1 MTITGIK
8 KSFIIYGF
16 HNYNIILTIRA
27 DKMEEYINLFE
38 KIIAKT
44 SPKVEYMDIRM
55 GLGDNT
61 SILMKDG
68 NVDEINTGMS
78 LGARIRVLNNG
89 AWGFAYTTDLS
100 KLNDITQTALKLS
113 TSLKGDVKLSETE
126 VIKDKVEV
134 DVKIP
139 FKDITIEEKKDI
151 MKDAADAASIE
162 KVNSTTV
169 SYADSEVNELF
180 MNSEGSQIQVKTSR
194 VRMALNASAT
204 DGEIIQF
211 GHGSL
216 GGVKGFEVIANAD
229 IEEFGRSIAEKSVR
243 LLDAKPAPSGQ
254 FPVIAD
260 SELTGVL
267 IHEALGHAVEGD
279 LILQNDSILKGKLG
293 QQIASDIV
301 NIFDD
306 ASLRQGFG
314 YYPYDVEGVK
324 TKPNQLV
331 KDGKLVSLLN
341 SRSTASKL
349 GMNSSGNARSLISD
363 QPIVRM
369 SNTYLEPGDM
379 EVEELFE
386 DIDNGIYLKGSRG
399 GQVDT
404 GKGIFQFN
412 AAEGYMIENGEITTP
427 LRDVSL
433 SGNILETL
441 KNIDAIGNDFK
452 LSVGFCGKDGQT
464 APVGDG
470 GPHTRILNALVGGM
484 G

>member
-1 MTITGIK
+1 
-8 KSFIIYGF
+8 
-16 HNYNIILTIRA
+16 
-27 DKMEEYINLFE
+27 MEEYIDLFKKVIE
-38 KIIAKT
+38 KT
-44 SPKVEYMDIRM
+44 TPKVDYIYIRS
-55 GLGDNT
+55 GIGENT
-61 SILMKDG
+61 SIIMKDG
-68 NVDEINTGMS
+68 DVDEINTGMS

-100 KLNDITQTALKLS
+100 KINDITKTAIKLS
-113 TSLKGDVKLSETE
+113 SSLKGDVKLSESD
-126 VIKDKVEV
+126 VIKDKTAVEV
-134 DVKIP
+134 RIP
-139 FKDITIEEKKDI
+139 FKDISIEEKKEI
-151 MKDAADAASIE
+151 LKEASDAASID
-162 KVNSTTV
+162 KVNSTTAM
-169 SYADSEVNELF
+169 YGDTEVNELF
-180 MNSEGSQIQVKTSR
+180 INSEGSEIQVKTSR

-204 DGEIIQF
+204 NGEIIQF

-216 GGVKGFEVIANAD
+216 GGVKGFEVIADAD
-229 IEEFGRSIAEKSVR
+229 IEEFGRKIGEKAVR
-243 LLDAKPAPSGQ
+243 LLDANPAPSGK

-279 LILQNDSILKGKLG
+279 LILQNDSILKDKIGEM
-293 QQIASDIV
+293 IASDIV
-301 NIFDD
+301 NIYDD
-306 ASLRQGFG
+306 ASLKEGFG

-331 KDGKLVSLLN
+331 KDGKLISLLN
-341 SRSTASKL
+341 SRETASQL
-349 GMNSSGNARSLISD
+349 GMKSSGNARSIIAD
-363 QPIVRM
+363 KPIVRM
-369 SNTYLEPGDM
+369 SNTYLQPGDNTF
-379 EVEELFE
+379 EELIE
-386 DIDNGIYLKGSRG
+386 DIPNGIYLKGSRG

-412 AAEGYMIENGEITTP
+412 AAEGYLIENGELKTP

-441 KNIDAIGNDFK
+441 KNIDAIGDDFK

>member
-1 MTITGIK
+1 
-8 KSFIIYGF
+8 
-16 HNYNIILTIRA
+16 
-27 DKMEEYINLFE
+27 MEEYINLFE
-38 KIIAKT
+38 NIIEKT
-44 SPKVEYMDIRM
+44 SPKVDYMDIRCGM
-55 GLGDNT
+55 GDNT

-78 LGARIRVLNNG
+78 LEARIRVLNNG

-100 KLNDITQTALKLS
+100 KLDEITQTALKLS
-113 TSLKGDVKLSETE
+113 NSLKGDVKLSENDI
-126 VIKDKVEV
+126 IKDKVEI

-139 FKDITIEEKKDI
+139 FKDISIEEKNEI
-151 MKDAADAASIE
+151 MKEANDAASID

-169 SYADSEVNELF
+169 SYADTEVNELF
-180 MNSEGSQIQVKTSR
+180 MNSEGSEIQVKTSR

-211 GHGSL
+211 GFGSL
-216 GGVKGFEVIANAD
+216 GGVKGFEVIADAD
-229 IEEFGRSIAEKSVR
+229 IEEFGRDIGEKAVR
-243 LLDAKPAPSGQ
+243 LLDAKPAPSGK

-260 SELTGVL
+260 PLLTGVL

-279 LILQNDSILKGKLG
+279 LILQNDSILKDKLG
-293 QQIASDIV
+293 TQIASDIV
-301 NIFDD
+301 NIYDD
-306 ASLRQGFG
+306 ASFREGFG

-331 KDGKLVSLLN
+331 KDGKLISLLN
-341 SRSTASKL
+341 SRETSSKL
-349 GMNSSGNARSLISD
+349 GMISSGNARSIIAD

-369 SNTYLEPGDM
+369 SNTFLQPGDM
-379 EVEELFE
+379 EVDEIFE

-412 AAEGYMIENGEITTP
+412 AAEGYLIENGEKTTP
-427 LRDVSL
+427 IRDVSL

-441 KNIDAIGNDFK
+441 KNIDAIANDFK
-452 LSVGFCGKDGQT
+452 LSTGFCGKSGQT

-470 GPHTRILNALVGGM
+470 GPHTRIQNALVGGM

>member
-1 MTITGIK
+1 MLSKI
-8 KSFIIYGF
+8 
-16 HNYNIILTIRA
+16 NIIIIFWR
-27 DKMEEYINLFE
+27 DNMEEYLDLFE
-38 KIIAKT
+38 KLITQT
-44 SPKVEYMDIRM
+44 SPKVDYIDIRAGM
-55 GLGDNT
+55 SNNT

-68 NVDEINTGMS
+68 DVDEINTGMS
-78 LGARIRVLNNG
+78 LGARIRVLKNG

-100 KLNDITQTALKLS
+100 KLNKITDTAIQLS
-113 TSLKGDVKLSETE
+113 DSLKGDVELSESE
-126 VIKDKVEV
+126 IIKDKVAV

-139 FKDITIEEKKDI
+139 FKDISIDEKKEI
-151 MKDAADAASIE
+151 MKEANDAATID

-169 SYADSEVNELF
+169 SYADGELDEIF
-180 MNSEGSQIQVKTSR
+180 MNSEGSQIQMKTSR
-194 VRMALNASAT
+194 LRMALNASAT

-216 GGVKGFEVIANAD
+216 GGVKGFELITDAD
-229 IEEFGRSIAEKSVR
+229 IEEFGRKIGEKAVR
-243 LLDAKPAPSGQ
+243 LLDAEAAPSGK

-260 SELTGVL
+260 PELTGVL

-279 LILQNDSILKGKLG
+279 LILQNDSILKDKMGET
-293 QQIASDIV
+293 IASDIV

-306 ASLRQGFG
+306 ASRKDGFG
-314 YYPYDVEGVK
+314 YYPYDVEGIK

-331 KDGKLVSLLN
+331 KDGKLISLLN
-341 SRSTASKL
+341 SRETAAKL
-349 GMNSSGNARSLISD
+349 GMTSSGNARSIISD

-369 SNTYLEPGDM
+369 SNTYLQPGDNKF
-379 EVEELFE
+379 EELIE
-386 DIDNGIYLKGSRG
+386 DIPDGIYLKGSRG

-412 AAEGYMIENGEITTP
+412 AAEGYLIKNGEISTP

-470 GPHTRILNALVGGM
+470 GPHTRILDALVGGM

>member
-1 MTITGIK
+1 
-8 KSFIIYGF
+8 
-16 HNYNIILTIRA
+16 
-27 DKMEEYINLFE
+27 MEEYISLFE
-38 KIIAKT
+38 NIIAKT
-44 SPKVEYMDIRM
+44 SPKVDYMDIRFGM
-55 GLGDNT
+55 GDNT

-78 LGARIRVLNNG
+78 LGTRIRVLKNG

-100 KLNDITQTALKLS
+100 KINEITETALKLS
-113 TSLKGDVKLSETE
+113 DSLKGDVELTESEI
-126 VIKDKVEV
+126 IKDKVEV
-134 DVKIP
+134 DVKTP
-139 FKDITIEEKKDI
+139 FKDVSIEEKKDI
-151 MKDAADAASIE
+151 MKSANDAATID

-169 SYADSEVNELF
+169 SYADSEINELF
-180 MNSEGSQIQVKTSR
+180 MNSEGSEIQVKTSR

-216 GGVKGFEVIANAD
+216 GGVKGFEIIQDAD
-229 IEEFGRSIAEKSVR
+229 IEEFGRGIGEKSVR
-243 LLDAKPAPSGQ
+243 LLEAKPAPSGQ

-260 SELTGVL
+260 PELTGVL
-267 IHEALGHAVEGD
+267 IHEALGHATEGD
-279 LILQNDSILKGKLG
+279 LILQNDSILKDKIGEK
-293 QQIASDIV
+293 IASDIV

-306 ASLRQGFG
+306 ASRKDGFG
-314 YYPYDVEGVK
+314 YYPYDVEGVR

-331 KDGKLVSLLN
+331 KNGELISLLN
-341 SRSTASKL
+341 SRETSSKL
-349 GMNSSGNARSLISD
+349 GMKSSGNARSHIAD

-369 SNTYLEPGDM
+369 SNTYLQPGDNTF
-379 EVEELFE
+379 EELIE
-386 DIDNGIYLKGSRG
+386 DIPNGMYLKGSRG

-452 LSVGFCGKDGQT
+452 LSVGFCGKGGQT

-470 GPHTRILNALVGGM
+470 GPHTRILNSLVGGM

>member
-1 MTITGIK
+1 
-8 KSFIIYGF
+8 
-16 HNYNIILTIRA
+16 
-27 DKMEEYINLFE
+27 MEEYISLFE
-38 KIIAKT
+38 KVIEDT
-44 SPKVEYMDIRM
+44 SPKVDYIDIRS
-55 GLGDNT
+55 GISDNT

-100 KLNDITQTALKLS
+100 KLNDITETAIKLS
-113 TSLKGDVKLSETE
+113 SSLKGDVKLSESE
-126 VIKDKVEV
+126 VIKDKTAV

-139 FKDITIEEKKDI
+139 FKDVSIDEKKEM
-151 MKDAADAASIE
+151 MKEASDAATID
-162 KVNSTTV
+162 KVNSTTAGY
-169 SYADSEVNELF
+169 SDSEINELF

-194 VRMALNASAT
+194 IRMALNASAT

-216 GGVKGFEVIANAD
+216 GGVKGFEAVAERD
-229 IEEFGRSIAEKSVR
+229 LEEFGRSIGEKAVR

-254 FPVIAD
+254 FTVVAD

-267 IHEALGHAVEGD
+267 IHEALGHATEGD
-279 LILQNDSILKGKLG
+279 LILQNDSILKGRIG
-293 QQIASDIV
+293 EQIASDIV

-306 ASLRQGFG
+306 ASRKDGFG

-331 KDGKLVSLLN
+331 KDGKLISLLN
-341 SRSTASKL
+341 SRETSSQL
-349 GMNSSGNARSLISD
+349 GMKSSGNARSIISEK
-363 QPIVRM
+363 PIVRM
-369 SNTYLEPGDM
+369 SNTYLQPGDNTF
-379 EVEELFE
+379 EELIE
-386 DIDNGIYLKGSRG
+386 DIPDGIYLKGSRG

-412 AAEGYMIENGEITTP
+412 AAEGYLIENGELKTP

-452 LSVGFCGKDGQT
+452 LSVGFCGKGGQT

>member
-1 MTITGIK
+1 
-8 KSFIIYGF
+8 
-16 HNYNIILTIRA
+16 
-27 DKMEEYINLFE
+27 MEEYYNLFE
-38 KIIAKT
+38 KIIDKT
-44 SPKVEYMDIRM
+44 SKKVDYLDIR
-55 GLGDNT
+55 LGISDNT

-68 NVDEINTGMS
+68 NVDEVNSGMNLS
-78 LGARIRVLNNG
+78 ARIRVLNNG
-89 AWGFAYTTDLS
+89 AWGFANTTDLS
-100 KLNDITQTALKLS
+100 KIEEITETALTLS
-113 TSLKGDVKLSETE
+113 NSLKGDVSLSENQ
-126 VIKDKVEV
+126 VIKDKVKI
-134 DVKIP
+134 DTKIP
-139 FKDITIEEKKDI
+139 IKDVSIEEKKEI
-151 MKDAADAASIE
+151 MSQASSAATID

-169 SYADSEVNELF
+169 SYADSENKELF
-180 MNSEGSQIQVKTSR
+180 LNSEGSEIEVETTR

-211 GHGSL
+211 GHGSI
-216 GGVKGFEVIANAD
+216 GGVKGFEVINERD
-229 IEEFGRSIAEKSVR
+229 IEEFGRNVGDKARR

-254 FPVIAD
+254 FSVIAD
-260 SELTGVL
+260 PELTGVL

-279 LILQNDSILKGKLG
+279 LILQNDSILKDKMGT
-293 QQIASDIV
+293 QIASDIV

-306 ASLRQGFG
+306 ASLKEGFG

-331 KDGKLVSLLN
+331 KNGKLVSLLN
-341 SRSTASKL
+341 SRETASKFN
-349 GMNSSGNARSLISD
+349 MKSSGNARSLISD

-369 SNTYLEPGDM
+369 SNTFLQPGDSSFD
-379 EVEELFE
+379 ELIE
-386 DIDNGIYLKGSRG
+386 DIDDGIYLKGSRG

-412 AAEGYMIENGEITTP
+412 AAEGYLIEKGEVKTP

>member
-1 MTITGIK
+1 MSTKINIRL
-8 KSFIIYGF
+8 IYM
-16 HNYNIILTIRA
+16 R
-27 DKMEEYINLFE
+27 DKMEEYIDLF
-38 KIIAKT
+38 KKVIAQT
-44 SPKVEYMDIRM
+44 IPQVDYIDIRAGM
-55 GLGDNT
+55 SENT
-61 SILMKDG
+61 AILMKDG
-68 NVDEINTGMS
+68 DVDEINTGMS
-78 LGARIRVLNNG
+78 LGARIRVLKNG

-100 KLNDITQTALKLS
+100 KLNDITDTAIQLS
-113 TSLKGDVKLSETE
+113 NSLTGDVKLSESE
-126 VIKDKVEV
+126 VIRDKVKV

-139 FKDITIEEKKDI
+139 FNDISIEEKKEI
-151 MKDAADAASIE
+151 MKDANDAASID

-169 SYADSEVNELF
+169 SYSDGEINEIF
-180 MNSEGSQIQVKTSR
+180 MNSEGSQIQTITSK

-204 DGEIIQF
+204 NGEIIQF
-211 GHGSL
+211 GHGSI
-216 GGVKGFEVIANAD
+216 GGVKGYEVIADTD
-229 IEEFGRSIAEKSVR
+229 IEEFGRNIGEKAVR
-243 LLDAKPAPSGQ
+243 LLDAEAAPSGK
-254 FPVIAD
+254 FPVISD
-260 SELTGVL
+260 PELTGVL

-279 LILQNDSILKGKLG
+279 LILQNDSILKDKMGEA
-293 QQIASDIV
+293 IASDIV

-306 ASLRQGFG
+306 ASRKDGFG

-341 SRSTASKL
+341 SRETAAKL
-349 GMNSSGNARSLISD
+349 GMTSSGNARSIISD

-369 SNTYLEPGDM
+369 SNTYLQPGDSSF
-379 EVEELFE
+379 EELLE
-386 DIDNGIYLKGSRG
+386 DIDDGIYLKGSRG

-412 AAEGYMIENGEITTP
+412 AAEGYLIKNGEIATP

-441 KNIDAIGNDFK
+441 KNIDAIGDDFK

>member
-1 MTITGIK
+1 
-8 KSFIIYGF
+8 
-16 HNYNIILTIRA
+16 
-27 DKMEEYINLFE
+27 MEEYIDLFE

-44 SPKVEYMDIRM
+44 IPQVDYIDVRAGMSN
-55 GLGDNT
+55 NT

-68 NVDEINTGMS
+68 DVDEINTGIS
-78 LGARIRVLNNG
+78 LGARIRVLKNG

-100 KLNDITQTALKLS
+100 KLNEITDTAIQLS
-113 TSLKGDVKLSETE
+113 NSLTGDVELSESE
-126 VIKDKVEV
+126 VIKDKVKV

-139 FKDITIEEKKDI
+139 FKDISIEEKKEI
-151 MKDAADAASIE
+151 MKDANDAASIE

-169 SYADSEVNELF
+169 SYSDGEINEIF
-180 MNSEGSQIQVKTSR
+180 MNSEGSEIQTVTSKI
-194 VRMALNASAT
+194 RMALNASAT

-211 GHGSL
+211 GHGSI
-216 GGVKGFEVIANAD
+216 GGVKGFELIRETD
-229 IEEFGRSIAEKSVR
+229 IEGFGREIGEKAVR
-243 LLDAKPAPSGQ
+243 LLEAEAAPSGKY
-254 FPVIAD
+254 PVIAD
-260 SELTGVL
+260 PQLTGVL

-279 LILQNDSILKGKLG
+279 LILQDDSILKDKMGEM
-293 QQIASDIV
+293 IASDIV

-306 ASLRQGFG
+306 ASLKDGFG

-341 SRSTASKL
+341 SRETASKF
-349 GMNSSGNARSLISD
+349 GMKSSGNARSIISD

-369 SNTYLEPGDM
+369 SNTYLQPGDSNF
-379 EVEELFE
+379 EELFE
-386 DIDNGIYLKGSRG
+386 DVDDGIYLKGSRG

-412 AAEGYMIENGEITTP
+412 AAEGYLIKNGEITTP

-441 KNIDAIGNDFK
+441 KNIDAIGNDFE

>member
-1 MTITGIK
+1 
-8 KSFIIYGF
+8 
-16 HNYNIILTIRA
+16 
-27 DKMEEYINLFE
+27 MEEYINLLE
-38 KIIAKT
+38 NIIEKT
-44 SPKVEYMDIRM
+44 SPQIDYMDIR
-55 GLGDNT
+55 LGMNDNT

-100 KLNDITQTALKLS
+100 KLDEITQTAIKFS
-113 TSLKGDVKLSETE
+113 NTLKGDVKLSENDI
-126 VIKDKVEV
+126 IKDKVETE
-134 DVKIP
+134 VKIP
-139 FKDITIEEKKDI
+139 FKDISIEEKKDI
-151 MKDAADAASIE
+151 MKEANDSATIN
-162 KVNSTTV
+162 KINSTTV
-169 SYADSEVNELF
+169 SYNDSEINELF
-180 MNSEGSQIQVKTSR
+180 MNSEGSEINVKTSR

-204 DGEIIQF
+204 NGEIIQF
-211 GHGSL
+211 GHGSI
-216 GGVKGFEVIANAD
+216 GGVKGYELIKNTD
-229 IEEFGRSIAEKSVR
+229 IEEFGRKIGEKAVR
-243 LLDAKPAPSGQ
+243 LLDAKPAPSGV
-254 FPVIAD
+254 FPVVAD
-260 SELTGVL
+260 PQLTGVL

-279 LILQNDSILKGKLG
+279 LILQNDSILKDKMGT
-293 QQIASDIV
+293 QIASDIV

-306 ASLRQGFG
+306 ASLKRGFG
-314 YYPYDVEGVK
+314 YYPYDAEGVK

-331 KDGKLVSLLN
+331 KDGKLISLLN
-341 SRSTASKL
+341 SRQTASKL
-349 GMNSSGNARSLISD
+349 NMTSSGNARSIIKD

-369 SNTYLEPGDM
+369 SNTFLQPGDM
-379 EVEELFE
+379 EVSELFE
-386 DIDNGIYLKGSRG
+386 GIDKGIYLKGSRG

-412 AAEGYMIENGEITTP
+412 AAEGFIIENGEITTP

-441 KNIDAIGNDFK
+441 KNIDAIGNDFE

-470 GPHTRILNALVGGM
+470 GPHTRIQNALVGGM

>member
-1 MTITGIK
+1 
-8 KSFIIYGF
+8 
-16 HNYNIILTIRA
+16 
-27 DKMEEYINLFE
+27 MEEYIDLFE
-38 KIIAKT
+38 NVIAKT
-44 SPKVEYMDIRM
+44 SKKVDYIDIRS
-55 GLGDNT
+55 GIGDAT
-61 SILMKDG
+61 SIVMKDG
-68 NVDEINTGMS
+68 DVDEINTGMS

-100 KLNDITQTALKLS
+100 KINEITETAIKLS
-113 TSLKGDVKLSETE
+113 SSLKGDVKLSETE
-126 VIKDKVEV
+126 AVKDKIAV

-139 FKDITIEEKKDI
+139 FKDISVEEKKEI
-151 MKDAADAASIE
+151 MKQASDAASIE
-162 KVNSTTV
+162 KVNSTTIGY
-169 SYADSEVNELF
+169 SDSEVNELF
-180 MNSEGSQIQVKTSR
+180 MNSEGSEIQVKTSR

-211 GHGSL
+211 GHGSM
-216 GGVKGFEVIANAD
+216 GGVKGFEVIAERD
-229 IEEFGRSIAEKSVR
+229 IEEFGREIGEKAVR
-243 LLDAKPAPSGQ
+243 LLDAKPAPSGK

-260 SELTGVL
+260 PELTGVL

-279 LILQNDSILKGKLG
+279 LILQNDSILKDKMGEM
-293 QQIASDIV
+293 IASDIV

-306 ASLRQGFG
+306 ASLREGFG

-331 KDGKLVSLLN
+331 KDGKLISLLN
-341 SRSTASKL
+341 SRETASQL
-349 GMNSSGNARSLISD
+349 GMKSSGNARSIISD
-363 QPIVRM
+363 KPIVRM
-369 SNTYLEPGDM
+369 SNTYLQPGDM
-379 EVEELFE
+379 TFEELIE
-386 DIDNGIYLKGSRG
+386 DIEDGIYLKGSRG

-412 AAEGYMIENGEITTP
+412 AAEGYLIKNGELATP

>member
-1 MTITGIK
+1 
-8 KSFIIYGF
+8 
-16 HNYNIILTIRA
+16 
-27 DKMEEYINLFE
+27 MEEYTNLFD
-38 KIIAKT
+38 KVIAKT
-44 SPKVEYMDIRM
+44 SKNVDYIDVRFGRGE
-55 GLGDNT
+55 NT

-100 KLNDITQTALKLS
+100 KINEITETAIKLS
-113 TSLKGDVKLSETE
+113 NSLKGDVTLSETDT
-126 VIKDKVEV
+126 IKDKIAV

-139 FKDITIEEKKDI
+139 FKDISIAEKKDI
-151 MKDAADAASIE
+151 MKDASDSATID
-162 KVNSTTV
+162 KVNSTTT
-169 SYADSEVNELF
+169 SYVDSEVDELF
-180 MNSEGSQIQVKTSR
+180 MNSEGSEIEVKTSR

-204 DGEIIQF
+204 DGKIIQF

-216 GGVKGFEVIANAD
+216 GGVNGFELIQNAD
-229 IEEFGRSIAEKSVR
+229 IEEFGRKIGEKAVR

-260 SELTGVL
+260 PELTGVL

-279 LILQNDSILKGKLG
+279 LILQNDSILKDKIGT
-293 QQIASDIV
+293 QIASDIV

-306 ASLRQGFG
+306 ASLKEGFG

-331 KDGKLVSLLN
+331 KDGKLISLLN
-341 SRSTASKL
+341 SRETASKL
-349 GMNSSGNARSLISD
+349 NMKSSGNARSIIAD

-369 SNTYLEPGDM
+369 SNTYLQPG
-379 EVEELFE
+379 ENTFEELFE
-386 DIDNGIYLKGSRG
+386 GIPNGIYLKGSRG

-412 AAEGYMIENGEITTP
+412 AAEGYIIENGEITTP
-427 LRDVSL
+427 VRDVSL

-470 GPHTRILNALVGGM
+470 GPHTRIQNALVGGM
-484 G
+484 GWW

>member
-1 MTITGIK
+1 
-8 KSFIIYGF
+8 
-16 HNYNIILTIRA
+16 
-27 DKMEEYINLFE
+27 MEEYIDLFE

-44 SPKVEYMDIRM
+44 IPQVDYIDVRAGMSN
-55 GLGDNT
+55 NT

-68 NVDEINTGMS
+68 DVDEINTGIS
-78 LGARIRVLNNG
+78 LGARIRVLKNG

-100 KLNDITQTALKLS
+100 KLNEITDTAIQLS
-113 TSLKGDVKLSETE
+113 NSLTGDVELSESE
-126 VIKDKVEV
+126 VIKDKVKV

-139 FKDITIEEKKDI
+139 FKDISIEEKKEI
-151 MKDAADAASIE
+151 MKDANDAASIE

-169 SYADSEVNELF
+169 SYSDGEINEIF
-180 MNSEGSQIQVKTSR
+180 MNSEGSEIQTVTSKI
-194 VRMALNASAT
+194 RMALNASAT

-211 GHGSL
+211 GHGSI
-216 GGVKGFEVIANAD
+216 GGVKGFELIRETD
-229 IEEFGRSIAEKSVR
+229 IEGFGREIGEKAVR
-243 LLDAKPAPSGQ
+243 LLEAEAAPSGKY
-254 FPVIAD
+254 PVIAD
-260 SELTGVL
+260 PQLTGVL

-279 LILQNDSILKGKLG
+279 LILQNDSILKDKMGEM
-293 QQIASDIV
+293 IASDIV

-306 ASLRQGFG
+306 ASLKDGFG

-341 SRSTASKL
+341 SRETASKF
-349 GMNSSGNARSLISD
+349 GMKSSGNARSIISD

-369 SNTYLEPGDM
+369 SNTYLQPGDSNF
-379 EVEELFE
+379 EELFE
-386 DIDNGIYLKGSRG
+386 DVDDGIYLKGSRG

-412 AAEGYMIENGEITTP
+412 AAEGYLIKNGEITTP

-441 KNIDAIGNDFK
+441 KNIDAIGNDFE

>member
-1 MTITGIK
+1 MRDI
-8 KSFIIYGF
+8 
-16 HNYNIILTIRA
+16 
-27 DKMEEYINLFE
+27 MEEYIDLFE

-44 SPKVEYMDIRM
+44 IPQVDYIDVRAGMSN
-55 GLGDNT
+55 NT

-68 NVDEINTGMS
+68 DVDEINTGIS
-78 LGARIRVLNNG
+78 LGARIRVLKNG

-100 KLNDITQTALKLS
+100 KLNEITDTAIQLS
-113 TSLKGDVKLSETE
+113 NSLTGDVELSESE
-126 VIKDKVEV
+126 VIKDKVKV

-139 FKDITIEEKKDI
+139 FKDISIEEKKEI
-151 MKDAADAASIE
+151 MKDANDAASIE

-169 SYADSEVNELF
+169 SYSDGEINEIF
-180 MNSEGSQIQVKTSR
+180 MNSEGSEIQTVTSKI
-194 VRMALNASAT
+194 RMALNASAT

-211 GHGSL
+211 GHESL
-216 GGVKGFEVIANAD
+216 GGVKGFELIRETD
-229 IEEFGRSIAEKSVR
+229 IEEFGRKIGEKAVR
-243 LLDAKPAPSGQ
+243 LLEAEAAPSGKY
-254 FPVIAD
+254 PVIAD
-260 SELTGVL
+260 PQLTGVL

-279 LILQNDSILKGKLG
+279 LILQNDSILKDKMGEM
-293 QQIASDIV
+293 IASDIV

-306 ASLRQGFG
+306 ASLKDGFG

-341 SRSTASKL
+341 SRETASKF
-349 GMNSSGNARSLISD
+349 GMKSSGNARSIISD

-369 SNTYLEPGDM
+369 SNTYLQPGDSSF
-379 EVEELFE
+379 EELFE
-386 DIDNGIYLKGSRG
+386 DVDDGIYLKGSRG

-412 AAEGYMIENGEITTP
+412 AAEGYLIKNGEITTP

-441 KNIDAIGNDFK
+441 KNIDAIGNDFE

>member
-1 MTITGIK
+1 MLSKI
-8 KSFIIYGF
+8 
-16 HNYNIILTIRA
+16 NIIIIFWR
-27 DKMEEYINLFE
+27 DNMEEYLDLFE
-38 KIIAKT
+38 KVITQT
-44 SPKVEYMDIRM
+44 SPKVDYIDIRAGM
-55 GLGDNT
+55 SNNT

-68 NVDEINTGMS
+68 DVDEINTGMS
-78 LGARIRVLNNG
+78 LGARIRVLKNG

-100 KLNDITQTALKLS
+100 KLNKITDTAIQLS
-113 TSLKGDVKLSETE
+113 DSLKGDVKLSESE
-126 VIKDKVEV
+126 IIKDKVAV

-139 FKDITIEEKKDI
+139 FKDISIDEKKEI
-151 MKDAADAASIE
+151 MKEANDAATID

-169 SYADSEVNELF
+169 SYADGELDEIF
-180 MNSEGSQIQVKTSR
+180 MNSEGSQIQMKTSR
-194 VRMALNASAT
+194 LRMALNASAT

-216 GGVKGFEVIANAD
+216 GGVKGFELINDAD
-229 IEEFGRSIAEKSVR
+229 IEEFGRKIGEKAVR
-243 LLDAKPAPSGQ
+243 LLDAEAAPSGK

-260 SELTGVL
+260 PELTGVL

-279 LILQNDSILKGKLG
+279 LILQNDSILKDKMGET
-293 QQIASDIV
+293 IASDIV

-306 ASLRQGFG
+306 ASRKDGFG

-331 KDGKLVSLLN
+331 KDGKLISLLN
-341 SRSTASKL
+341 SRETAAKL
-349 GMNSSGNARSLISD
+349 GMTSSGNARSIISD

-369 SNTYLEPGDM
+369 SNTYLQPGDNKF
-379 EVEELFE
+379 EELIE
-386 DIDNGIYLKGSRG
+386 DIPDGIYLKGSRG

-412 AAEGYMIENGEITTP
+412 AAEGYLIKNGEIATP

-470 GPHTRILNALVGGM
+470 GPHTRILDALVGGM

>member
-1 MTITGIK
+1 
-8 KSFIIYGF
+8 
-16 HNYNIILTIRA
+16 
-27 DKMEEYINLFE
+27 MEEYLDLFE
-38 KIIAKT
+38 KVITQT
-44 SPKVEYMDIRM
+44 SPKVDYIDIRAGM
-55 GLGDNT
+55 SNNT

-68 NVDEINTGMS
+68 DVDEINTGMS
-78 LGARIRVLNNG
+78 LGARIRVLKNG

-100 KLNDITQTALKLS
+100 KLNKITDTAIQLS
-113 TSLKGDVKLSETE
+113 DSLKGDVELSESE
-126 VIKDKVEV
+126 IIKDKVAV

-139 FKDITIEEKKDI
+139 FKDISIDEKKEI
-151 MKDAADAASIE
+151 MKEANDAATID

-169 SYADSEVNELF
+169 SYADGELDEIF
-180 MNSEGSQIQVKTSR
+180 MNSEGSQIQMKTSR
-194 VRMALNASAT
+194 LRMALNASAT

-216 GGVKGFEVIANAD
+216 GGVKGFELINDAD
-229 IEEFGRSIAEKSVR
+229 IEEFGRKIGEKAVR
-243 LLDAKPAPSGQ
+243 LLDAEAAPSGK

-260 SELTGVL
+260 PELTGVL

-279 LILQNDSILKGKLG
+279 LILQNDSILKDKIGT
-293 QQIASDIV
+293 QIASDIV

-306 ASLRQGFG
+306 ASLKDGFG

-331 KDGKLVSLLN
+331 KDGKLISLLN
-341 SRSTASKL
+341 SRSTSSKL
-349 GMNSSGNARSLISD
+349 GMTSSGNARSIIAD

-369 SNTYLEPGDM
+369 SNTFLQPGDM
-379 EVEELFE
+379 EVSELFE
-386 DIDNGIYLKGSRG
+386 GIDNGIYLKGSRG

-452 LSVGFCGKDGQT
+452 LSVGFCGKGGQT

>member
-1 MTITGIK
+1 
-8 KSFIIYGF
+8 
-16 HNYNIILTIRA
+16 
-27 DKMEEYINLFE
+27 MEEHIDLFVKVIE
-38 KIIAKT
+38 KT
-44 SPKVEYMDIRM
+44 TPNVDYMDIRS
-55 GLGDNT
+55 GIGNST
-61 SILMKDG
+61 SIIMKDG
-68 NVDEINTGMS
+68 DVEEINTGMS

-100 KLNDITQTALKLS
+100 KINEITETAIKLS
-113 TSLKGDVKLSETE
+113 KSLKGDVELSESE
-126 VIKDKVEV
+126 VIKDKIAV
-134 DVKIP
+134 DVEIP
-139 FKDITIEEKKDI
+139 FKDISIEEKKEI
-151 MKDAADAASIE
+151 MKEANDAATID

-169 SYADSEVNELF
+169 GYADSETNELF

-204 DGEIIQF
+204 NGEIIQF
-211 GHGSL
+211 GHGSM
-216 GGVKGFEVIANAD
+216 GGVKGFEVIAGRD
-229 IEEFGRSIAEKSVR
+229 IEEFGRTIGEKAVR
-243 LLDAKPAPSGQ
+243 LLDAKPAPSGK

-260 SELTGVL
+260 PELTGVL
-267 IHEALGHAVEGD
+267 VHEALGHAVEGD
-279 LILQNDSILKGKLG
+279 LILQNDSILKDKVGEM
-293 QQIASDIV
+293 IASDIV

-306 ASLRQGFG
+306 ASLKEGFG

-331 KDGKLVSLLN
+331 KDGKLISLLN
-341 SRSTASKL
+341 SRETASQL
-349 GMNSSGNARSLISD
+349 NMQSSGNARSIISEK
-363 QPIVRM
+363 PIVRM
-369 SNTYLEPGDM
+369 SNTYLQPGDNTF
-379 EVEELFE
+379 EELIE
-386 DIDNGIYLKGSRG
+386 DIPDGIYLKGSRG

-412 AAEGYMIENGEITTP
+412 AAEGYLIENGEIKTP

-441 KNIDAIGNDFK
+441 KNIDAVGDDFK

>member
-1 MTITGIK
+1 MLSKI
-8 KSFIIYGF
+8 
-16 HNYNIILTIRA
+16 NIIIIFWR
-27 DKMEEYINLFE
+27 DNMEEYLDLFE
-38 KIIAKT
+38 KVITQT
-44 SPKVEYMDIRM
+44 SPKVDYIDIRAGM
-55 GLGDNT
+55 SNNT

-68 NVDEINTGMS
+68 DVDEINTGMS
-78 LGARIRVLNNG
+78 LGARIRVLKNG

-100 KLNDITQTALKLS
+100 KLNKITDTAIQLS
-113 TSLKGDVKLSETE
+113 DSLKGDVELSESE
-126 VIKDKVEV
+126 IIKDKVAV

-139 FKDITIEEKKDI
+139 FKDISIDEKKEI
-151 MKDAADAASIE
+151 MKEANDAATID

-169 SYADSEVNELF
+169 SYADGELDEIF
-180 MNSEGSQIQVKTSR
+180 MNSEGSQIQMKTSR
-194 VRMALNASAT
+194 LRMALNASAT

-216 GGVKGFEVIANAD
+216 GGVKGFELINDAD
-229 IEEFGRSIAEKSVR
+229 IEEFGRKIGEKAVR
-243 LLDAKPAPSGQ
+243 LLDAEAAPSGK

-260 SELTGVL
+260 PELTGVL

-279 LILQNDSILKGKLG
+279 LILQNDSILKDKMGET
-293 QQIASDIV
+293 IASDIV

-306 ASLRQGFG
+306 ASRKDGFG

-331 KDGKLVSLLN
+331 KDGKLISLLN
-341 SRSTASKL
+341 SRETAAKL
-349 GMNSSGNARSLISD
+349 GMTSSGNARSIISD

-369 SNTYLEPGDM
+369 SNTYLQPGDNKF
-379 EVEELFE
+379 EELIE
-386 DIDNGIYLKGSRG
+386 DISDGIYLKGSRG

-412 AAEGYMIENGEITTP
+412 AAEGYLIKNGEIATP

-470 GPHTRILNALVGGM
+470 GPHTRILDALVGGM

>member
-1 MTITGIK
+1 
-8 KSFIIYGF
+8 
-16 HNYNIILTIRA
+16 
-27 DKMEEYINLFE
+27 MEEYIDLFE

-44 SPKVEYMDIRM
+44 IPQVDYIDVRAGMSN
-55 GLGDNT
+55 NT

-68 NVDEINTGMS
+68 DVDEINTGIS
-78 LGARIRVLNNG
+78 LGARIRVLKNG

-100 KLNDITQTALKLS
+100 KLNEITDTAIQLS
-113 TSLKGDVKLSETE
+113 NSLTGDVELSESE
-126 VIKDKVEV
+126 VIKDKVKV

-139 FKDITIEEKKDI
+139 FKDISIEEKKEI
-151 MKDAADAASIE
+151 MKDANDAASIE

-169 SYADSEVNELF
+169 SYSDGEINEIF
-180 MNSEGSQIQVKTSR
+180 MNSEGSEIQTFTSKI
-194 VRMALNASAT
+194 RMALNASAT

-211 GHGSL
+211 GHGSI
-216 GGVKGFEVIANAD
+216 GGVKGFELIRETD
-229 IEEFGRSIAEKSVR
+229 IEEFGRKIGEKAVR
-243 LLDAKPAPSGQ
+243 LLEAEAAPSGKY
-254 FPVIAD
+254 PVIAD
-260 SELTGVL
+260 PQLTGVL

-279 LILQNDSILKGKLG
+279 LILQNDSILKDKMGEM
-293 QQIASDIV
+293 IASDIV

-306 ASLRQGFG
+306 ASLKDGFG

-341 SRSTASKL
+341 SRETASKF
-349 GMNSSGNARSLISD
+349 GMKSSGNARSIISD

-369 SNTYLEPGDM
+369 SNTYLQPGDSSF
-379 EVEELFE
+379 EELFE
-386 DIDNGIYLKGSRG
+386 DVDDGIYLKGSRG

-412 AAEGYMIENGEITTP
+412 AAEGYFIKNGEITTP

-441 KNIDAIGNDFK
+441 KNIDAIGNDFE

>member
-1 MTITGIK
+1 
-8 KSFIIYGF
+8 
-16 HNYNIILTIRA
+16 
-27 DKMEEYINLFE
+27 MEEYIDLFE
-38 KIIAKT
+38 KIISQT
-44 SPKVEYMDIRM
+44 IPQVDYIDIRAGM
-55 GLGDNT
+55 SDNT

-68 NVDEINTGMS
+68 DVDEINTGMS
-78 LGARIRVLNNG
+78 LGARIRVLKNG

-100 KLNDITQTALKLS
+100 KLNDITDTAIQLS
-113 TSLKGDVKLSETE
+113 NSLTGDVELSEAE
-126 VIKDKVEV
+126 IIKDKVKV

-139 FKDITIEEKKDI
+139 FKDISIEEKKEI
-151 MKDAADAASIE
+151 MKDASDAASID

-169 SYADSEVNELF
+169 SYSDGEINEIF
-180 MNSEGSQIQVKTSR
+180 MNSEGSQIQTITSK

-204 DGEIIQF
+204 DGAIIQF
-211 GHGSL
+211 GHGSI
-216 GGVKGFEVIANAD
+216 GGVKGFEVIEDTD
-229 IEEFGRSIAEKSVR
+229 IEEFGRKIGQKAVR
-243 LLDAKPAPSGQ
+243 LLDAEAAPSGK

-260 SELTGVL
+260 PELTGVL

-279 LILQNDSILKGKLG
+279 LILQNDSILKDKMGDM
-293 QQIASDIV
+293 IASDIV

-306 ASLRQGFG
+306 ASRKDGFG
-314 YYPYDVEGVK
+314 YYPYDVEGVR

-331 KDGKLVSLLN
+331 KDGKLISLLN
-341 SRSTASKL
+341 SRETASKL
-349 GMNSSGNARSLISD
+349 GMKSSGNARSIISD

-369 SNTYLEPGDM
+369 SNTYLQPGENTFD
-379 EVEELFE
+379 ELIE
-386 DIDNGIYLKGSRG
+386 DIPDGIYLKGSRG

-412 AAEGYMIENGEITTP
+412 AAEGYLIKNGEIATP

-441 KNIDAIGNDFK
+441 KNIDAIGDDFK

>member
-1 MTITGIK
+1 
-8 KSFIIYGF
+8 
-16 HNYNIILTIRA
+16 
-27 DKMEEYINLFE
+27 MEEYMDLFE
-38 KIIAKT
+38 KVIAKT
-44 SPKVEYMDIRM
+44 IPHVDYIDVRAGMSN
-55 GLGDNT
+55 NT

-68 NVDEINTGMS
+68 DVDEINTGIS
-78 LGARIRVLNNG
+78 LGARIRVLKNG

-100 KLNDITQTALKLS
+100 KLNEITDTAIQLS
-113 TSLKGDVKLSETE
+113 NSLTGDVELSESE
-126 VIKDKVEV
+126 VIKDKVKV

-139 FKDITIEEKKDI
+139 FKDISIEEKKEI
-151 MKDAADAASIE
+151 MKDANDAASIE

-169 SYADSEVNELF
+169 SYSDGEINEIF
-180 MNSEGSQIQVKTSR
+180 MNSEGSEIQTFTSKI
-194 VRMALNASAT
+194 RMALNASST

-211 GHGSL
+211 GHGSI
-216 GGVKGFEVIANAD
+216 GGVKGFELIRETD
-229 IEEFGRSIAEKSVR
+229 IEGFGREIGEKAVR
-243 LLDAKPAPSGQ
+243 LLEAEAAPSGKY
-254 FPVIAD
+254 PVIAD
-260 SELTGVL
+260 PQLTGVL

-279 LILQNDSILKGKLG
+279 LILQNDSILKDKMGEM
-293 QQIASDIV
+293 IASDIV

-306 ASLRQGFG
+306 ASLKDGFG
-314 YYPYDVEGVK
+314 YYPYDVEGVR

-341 SRSTASKL
+341 SRETASKF
-349 GMNSSGNARSLISD
+349 GMKSSGNARSIISD

-369 SNTYLEPGDM
+369 SNTYLQPGDSSF
-379 EVEELFE
+379 EELFE
-386 DIDNGIYLKGSRG
+386 DVDDGIYLKGSRG

-412 AAEGYMIENGEITTP
+412 AAEGYLIKNGEITTP

-441 KNIDAIGNDFK
+441 KNIDAIGNDFE

>member
-1 MTITGIK
+1 
-8 KSFIIYGF
+8 
-16 HNYNIILTIRA
+16 
-27 DKMEEYINLFE
+27 MEEYIDLFE
-38 KIIAKT
+38 NIIAKT
-44 SPKVEYMDIRM
+44 RQKVDYMDIRFGM
-55 GLGDNT
+55 GDNT

-100 KLNDITQTALKLS
+100 KIDEITETALKLS
-113 TSLKGDVKLSETE
+113 KSLKGDVKLSETE
-126 VIKDKVEV
+126 IIKDKIEV

-139 FKDITIEEKKDI
+139 FKDVSIEEKKDI
-151 MKDAADAASIE
+151 MKEANDAATID
-162 KVNSTTV
+162 KVNSTTA
-169 SYADSEVNELF
+169 SYSDSEVNELF
-180 MNSEGSQIQVKTSR
+180 MNSEGSEIQVKTDR

-216 GGVKGFEVIANAD
+216 GGVKGFEVISEVD
-229 IEEFGRSIAEKSVR
+229 IEEFGRNIGEKAVR

-260 SELTGVL
+260 PELTGVL
-267 IHEALGHAVEGD
+267 IHEALGHATEGD
-279 LILQNDSILKGKLG
+279 LILQNDSILKGKIG
-293 QQIASDIV
+293 EKIASDIV

-306 ASLRQGFG
+306 ASRKDGFG

-331 KDGKLVSLLN
+331 KNGELISLLN
-341 SRSTASKL
+341 SRETASKL
-349 GMNSSGNARSLISD
+349 GMESSGNARSIIAD

-369 SNTYLEPGDM
+369 SNTYLQPGDNTF
-379 EVEELFE
+379 EELIE
-386 DIDNGIYLKGSRG
+386 DLPNGMYLKGSRG

-412 AAEGYMIENGEITTP
+412 AAEGYLIENGEITTP

>member
-1 MTITGIK
+1 MLSKI
-8 KSFIIYGF
+8 
-16 HNYNIILTIRA
+16 NNRLILLR
-27 DKMEEYINLFE
+27 DKMEEYIDLFE
-38 KIIAKT
+38 KVIAKT
-44 SPKVEYMDIRM
+44 SPKVDYIDIRTGM
-55 GLGDNT
+55 GENT

-100 KLNDITQTALKLS
+100 KINEVTETAIKFS
-113 TSLKGDVKLSETE
+113 NSLKGDVTLSESE
-126 VIKDKVEV
+126 IIKDKIAI

-139 FKDITIEEKKDI
+139 FKDISIEDKKDI
-151 MKDAADAASIE
+151 MKEANDAATIE
-162 KVNSTTV
+162 KVNSTTT
-169 SYADSEVNELF
+169 SYVDSEVDELF
-180 MNSEGSQIQVKTSR
+180 MNSEGSQIEVKISR

-216 GGVKGFEVIANAD
+216 GGVKGFELIKNAD
-229 IEEFGRSIAEKSVR
+229 IEEFGRNIGQKAVR
-243 LLDAKPAPSGQ
+243 LLEAQPAPSGQ

-260 SELTGVL
+260 PELTGVL

-279 LILQNDSILKGKLG
+279 LILQNDSILKDKIGT
-293 QQIASDIV
+293 QIASDIV

-306 ASLRQGFG
+306 ASLREGFG

-331 KDGKLVSLLN
+331 KDGKLISLLN
-341 SRSTASKL
+341 SRETASKL
-349 GMNSSGNARSLISD
+349 NMKSSGNARSIIAD

-369 SNTYLEPGDM
+369 SNTYLQPG
-379 EVEELFE
+379 ENSFEELFE
-386 DIDNGIYLKGSRG
+386 DITDGIYLKGSRG

-412 AAEGYMIENGEITTP
+412 AAEGYLIKDGEITTP

-470 GPHTRILNALVGGM
+470 GPHTRIQNALVGGM

>member
-1 MTITGIK
+1 
-8 KSFIIYGF
+8 
-16 HNYNIILTIRA
+16 
-27 DKMEEYINLFE
+27 MEEYTELFE

-44 SPKVEYMDIRM
+44 SPQVDYMDIRS
-55 GLGDNT
+55 GTGNAT

-68 NVDEINTGMS
+68 EVEELNTGKTIS
-78 LGARIRVLNNG
+78 ARIRVLNNG

-100 KLNDITQTALKLS
+100 KINEITKTAIKLS
-113 TSLKGDVKLSETE
+113 NTLKGDVTLSETDI
-126 VIKDKVEV
+126 IKDKVEIQT
-134 DVKIP
+134 KIP
-139 FKDITIEEKKDI
+139 FKDITLDEKKDI
-151 MKDAADAASIE
+151 MKEANDAATIK

-169 SYADSEVNELF
+169 SYADSETNELF
-180 MNSEGSQIQVKTSR
+180 MNSEGSEIEVKTSR
-194 VRMALNASAT
+194 IRMALNASAKE
-204 DGEIIQF
+204 GKIIQF

-216 GGVKGFEVIANAD
+216 GGVKGFEVIKETD
-229 IEEFGRSIAEKSVR
+229 IEEFGRKIGEKAVR
-243 LLDAKPAPSGQ
+243 LLDAKPAPSGK

-260 SELTGVL
+260 PELTGVL

-279 LILQNDSILKGKLG
+279 LILQNDSIPKNKIGEK
-293 QQIASDIV
+293 IASDIV
-301 NIFDD
+301 NIYDD
-306 ASLRQGFG
+306 ASLKEGFG

-324 TKPNQLV
+324 TKPHQLV
-331 KDGKLVSLLN
+331 KNGELISLLN
-341 SRSTASKL
+341 SRETSSKL
-349 GMNSSGNARSLISD
+349 NMTSSGNARSIIAD

-369 SNTYLEPGDM
+369 SNTFLQPGDH

-386 DIDNGIYLKGSRG
+386 DVENGIYLKGSRG

-412 AAEGYMIENGEITTP
+412 AAEGYLIKNGEITTP

-441 KNIDAIGNDFK
+441 KNIDALANNFK
-452 LSVGFCGKDGQT
+452 LSVGFCGKSGQT

>member
-1 MTITGIK
+1 MLSKI
-8 KSFIIYGF
+8 
-16 HNYNIILTIRA
+16 NIIIIFWR
-27 DKMEEYINLFE
+27 DNMEEYLDLFE
-38 KIIAKT
+38 KVITQT
-44 SPKVEYMDIRM
+44 SPKVDYIDIRAGM
-55 GLGDNT
+55 SNNT

-68 NVDEINTGMS
+68 DVDEINTGMS
-78 LGARIRVLNNG
+78 LGARIRVLKNG

-100 KLNDITQTALKLS
+100 KLNKITDTAIQLS
-113 TSLKGDVKLSETE
+113 DSLKGDVELSESE
-126 VIKDKVEV
+126 IIKDKVAV

-139 FKDITIEEKKDI
+139 FKDISIDEKKEI
-151 MKDAADAASIE
+151 MKEANDAATID

-169 SYADSEVNELF
+169 SYADGELDEIF
-180 MNSEGSQIQVKTSR
+180 MNSEGSQIQMKTSR
-194 VRMALNASAT
+194 LRMALNASAT

-216 GGVKGFEVIANAD
+216 GGVKGFELINDAD
-229 IEEFGRSIAEKSVR
+229 IEEFGRKIGEKAVR
-243 LLDAKPAPSGQ
+243 LLDAEAAPSGK

-260 SELTGVL
+260 PELTGVL

-279 LILQNDSILKGKLG
+279 LILQNDSILKDKMGET
-293 QQIASDIV
+293 IASDIV

-306 ASLRQGFG
+306 ASRKDGFG

-331 KDGKLVSLLN
+331 KDGKLISLLN
-341 SRSTASKL
+341 SRETAAKL
-349 GMNSSGNARSLISD
+349 GMVSSGNARSIISD

-369 SNTYLEPGDM
+369 SNTYLQPGDNKF
-379 EVEELFE
+379 EELIE
-386 DIDNGIYLKGSRG
+386 DIPDGIYLKGSRG

-412 AAEGYMIENGEITTP
+412 AAEGYLIKNGEIATP

-470 GPHTRILNALVGGM
+470 GPHTRILDSLVGGM